1 MLLDDNNMI
10 ATRRYRYLTCRRHN
24 CVYTDAGGGCIT
36 IDIEDAD
43 CVALNPLL
51 SVTWNTGY
59 QYNNFNMPD
68 H

>member
-24 CVYTDAGGGCIT
+24 CVYTDAGGCIT